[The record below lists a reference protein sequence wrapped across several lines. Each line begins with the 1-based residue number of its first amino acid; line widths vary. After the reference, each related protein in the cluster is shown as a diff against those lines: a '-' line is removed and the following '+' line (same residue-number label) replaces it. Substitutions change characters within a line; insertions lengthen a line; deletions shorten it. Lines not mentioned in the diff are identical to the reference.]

1 MSPKLS
7 FIWIAALSLAGAT
20 QAGALDKVRFGTNWV
35 AEAEHGGFYQA
46 IADGTY
52 AKHGLEVEIVPGG
65 PQINNRILLS
75 VGKLDFYISANFLQ
89 AFAAVEQNVPTIVV
103 AAIMQRD
110 PIAIMAHPN
119 TGIERFADLK
129 KVNLLLGADAMV
141 TSFRWL
147 KSEHGFRDEQARPY
161 TFNPQ
166 PFLAN
171 KNFAMQGYVTSE
183 PFVIEQAGGFKPKIF
198 LLADH
203 GFDGYA
209 TTLETRSDLL
219 RNNPDLV
226 ARFVEASIAGWYN
239 YLYGNNKAANDL
251 IKKHNP
257 EMTDA
262 LIAFSLAKM
271 KEYGIV
277 DSGDSLSLGI
287 GAMRDERIKSFFDK
301 MVKAGVVKADVDW
314 RKSFDA
320 TFVNRKH
327 GVDLYRFK

>member
-1 MSPKLS
+1 
-7 FIWIAALSLAGAT
+7 
-20 QAGALDKVRFGTNWV
+20 
-35 AEAEHGGFYQA
+35 
-46 IADGTY
+46 
-52 AKHGLEVEIVPGG
+52 
-65 PQINNRILLS
+65 
-75 VGKLDFYISANFLQ
+75 
-89 AFAAVEQNVPTIVV
+89 
-103 AAIMQRD
+103 
-110 PIAIMAHPN
+110 
-119 TGIERFADLK
+119 LK

-166 PFLAN
+166 PFLVN
-171 KNFAMQGYVTSE
+171 KNMAMQGYVTSE
-183 PFVIEQAGGFKPKIF
+183 PFVIEQAGRFKPKIF

-209 TTLETRSDLL
+209 TTLETRIALL

-226 ARFVEASIAGWYN
+226 ARFIEASIVGWYN
-239 YLYGNNKAANDL
+239 YLYGNNKPANDL

-262 LIAFSLAKM
+262 LIAFSIAKM
-271 KEYGIV
+271 KEHGIV
-277 DSGDSLSLGI
+277 DSGDSLTLGI
-287 GAMRDERIKSFFDK
+287 GAMREERIKSFVEK
-301 MVKAGVVKADVDW
+301 MVKAGVVKADIDW

-327 GVDLYRFK
+327 GVDLYRFR

>member
-1 MSPKLS
+1 MLRR
-7 FIWIAALSLAGAT
+7 SLATLLAF
-20 QAGALDKVRFGTNWV
+20 AAFACPAAAADKIRFGTNWV

-46 IADGTY
+46 QADGTY
-52 AKHGLEVEIVPGG
+52 AKYGLEVEIVPGG

-75 VGKLDFYISANFLQ
+75 AGKLDFYISANFLQ
-89 AFAAVEQNVPTIVV
+89 AFAAVEQNVPSIVV

-110 PIAIMAHPN
+110 PIAILAHPN
-119 TGIERFADLK
+119 TGIEKFEDLREM
-129 KVNLLLGADAMV
+129 KVSLLLGADAMV

-209 TTLETRSDLL
+209 TTLETRTELL

-226 ARFVEASIAGWYN
+226 ARFIQASIEGWYN
-239 YLYGNNKAANDL
+239 YLYGNSKPANDL

-262 LIAFSLAKM
+262 LIAFSTAKM

-277 DSGDSLSLGI
+277 DSGDALNYGI
-287 GAMRDERIKSFFDK
+287 GAMQEAKIKNFFDK
-301 MVKAGVVKADVDW
+301 MVKAGVVKADVNW

-320 TFVNRKH
+320 SFVNRKH
-327 GVDLYRFK
+327 GIDMYRLK

>member
-1 MSPKLS
+1 MFRKLL
-7 FIWIAALSLAGAT
+7 ICLISLAAF
-20 QAGALDKVRFGTNWV
+20 AAPAAAADKLRFGTNWV

-46 IADGTY
+46 LADGTY
-52 AKHGLEVEIVPGG
+52 AKYGLDVEIVPGG

-75 VGKLDFYISANFLQ
+75 AGKLDFYISANFLQ

-110 PIAIMAHPN
+110 PIAILAHPN
-119 TGIERFADLK
+119 TGIEKFEDLK

-171 KNFAMQGYVTSE
+171 KNFALQGYVTSE
-183 PFVIEQAGGFKPKIF
+183 PFVIEQAGKFKPKIF

-209 TTLETRSDLL
+209 TTLETRLELL
-219 RNNPDLV
+219 RDKPDLV
-226 ARFVEASIAGWYN
+226 SRFIEASIIGWYN
-239 YLYGNNKAANDL
+239 YLYGNNKVANDL
-251 IKKHNP
+251 IKKQNP

-262 LIAFSLAKM
+262 LIAFSTAKM

-277 DSGDSLSLGI
+277 DSGDSLTLGI
-287 GAMRDERIKSFFDK
+287 GAMQDARVKSFFDK
-301 MVKAGVVKADVDW
+301 MVKAGVVKADLNW

-327 GVDLYRFK
+327 GVDMYRAK

>member
-1 MSPKLS
+1 MFRKLS
-7 FIWIAALSLAGAT
+7 FISIAAVSLAGAAHA
-20 QAGALDKVRFGTNWV
+20 QAPDKVRFGTNWV

-46 IADGTY
+46 LADGTY
-52 AKHGLEVEIVPGG
+52 KKYGLDVEIVPGG
-65 PQINNRILLS
+65 PQINNRILLTA
-75 VGKLDFYISANFLQ
+75 GKLDFYISANFLQ
-89 AFAAVEQNVPTIVV
+89 AFAAVEQNVPTVVV

-119 TGIERFADLK
+119 TGIETFADLK

-171 KNFAMQGYVTSE
+171 KNTAMQGYVTSE

-198 LLADH
+198 LLADY
-203 GFDGYA
+203 GFHGYA
-209 TTLETRSDLL
+209 TTLETRTALL
-219 RNNPDLV
+219 RKNPDLV
-226 ARFVEASIAGWYN
+226 ARFVEASIVGWYN

-251 IKKHNP
+251 IKRHNP

-262 LIAFSLAKM
+262 LLAFSLAKM
-271 KEYGIV
+271 REYGIV
-277 DSGDSLSLGI
+277 DSGDSLTLGI
-287 GAMRDERIKSFFDK
+287 GAMQNDRIKSFFDK
-301 MVKAGVVKADVDW
+301 MVKAGVVKADIDW
-314 RKSFDA
+314 KKSFDA

>member
-1 MSPKLS
+1 MLRRFTTSL
-7 FIWIAALSLAGAT
+7 IVLAALAHPA
-20 QAGALDKVRFGTNWV
+20 AAADKIRFGTNWV

-52 AKHGLEVEIVPGG
+52 AKYGLEVEIVPGG

-75 VGKLDFYISANFLQ
+75 AGKLDFYISANFLQ

-110 PIAIMAHPN
+110 PIAILAHPN
-119 TGIERFADLK
+119 TGIEKFEDLRDK

-147 KSEHGFRDEQARPY
+147 KSEHGFRDEQARAY

-166 PFLAN
+166 PFLTN
-171 KNFAMQGYVTSE
+171 KNFALQGYVTSE

-209 TTLETRSDLL
+209 TTLETRTHLL

-226 ARFVEASIAGWYN
+226 ARFVRASIEGWYS
-239 YLYGNNKAANDL
+239 YLYGDNKAANAL

-262 LIAFSLAKM
+262 LIAFSTAKM

-277 DSGDSLSLGI
+277 DSGDSLTLGI
-287 GAMRDERIKSFFDK
+287 GAMQEARIKRFFDK
-301 MVKAGVVKADVDW
+301 MVKAGVVNSGVNWK
-314 RKSFDA
+314 KSFDA

-327 GVDLYRFK
+327 GVDMYRLK

>member
-1 MSPKLS
+1 MLKRLLS
-7 FIWIAALSLAGAT
+7 GLLALAMLAAPGVAA
-20 QAGALDKVRFGTNWV
+20 DKVRFGTNWV

-46 IADGTY
+46 LADGTY
-52 AKHGLEVEIVPGG
+52 AKYGLDVEIVPGG

-75 VGKLDFYISANFLQ
+75 AGKLDFYISANFLQ
-89 AFAAVEQNVPTIVV
+89 AFAAVEQNVPTVVV

-110 PIAIMAHPN
+110 PIAIMAHPDV
-119 TGIERFADLK
+119 GIEKFEDLRSK
-129 KVNLLLGADAMV
+129 NVNLLLGADSMV

-171 KNFAMQGYVTSE
+171 KKAALQGYVTSE

-203 GFDGYA
+203 GFEGYA
-209 TTLETRSDLL
+209 TTLETRVALL
-219 RNNPDLV
+219 REKPDLV
-226 ARFVEASIAGWYN
+226 ARFIEASIIGWYN
-239 YLYGNNKAANDL
+239 YLYGDSKPANDL
-251 IKKHNP
+251 IKQHNP

-262 LIAFSLAKM
+262 LIAFSTAKM

-277 DSGDSLSLGI
+277 DSGDALILGI
-287 GAMRDERIKSFFDK
+287 GAMQEEKIKRFFDK
-301 MVKAGVVKADVDW
+301 MVQAGVVKPGVNW
-314 RKSFDA
+314 KKSFDT

-327 GVDLYRFK
+327 GLDLYRAK

>member
-1 MSPKLS
+1 MLKRLLS
-7 FIWIAALSLAGAT
+7 CLLTFATLAAPCAA
-20 QAGALDKVRFGTNWV
+20 ADKVRFGTNWV

-46 IADGTY
+46 LADGTY
-52 AKHGLEVEIVPGG
+52 AKYGLDVEIVPGG

-75 VGKLDFYISANFLQ
+75 AGKLDFYISANFLQ

-119 TGIERFADLK
+119 AGIETFEDLRNK
-129 KVNLLLGADAMV
+129 NITLLLGADAMV

-171 KNFAMQGYVTSE
+171 PKSALQGYVTSE
-183 PFVIEQAGGFKPKIF
+183 PFVIEQAGKFRPKIF

-209 TTLETRSDLL
+209 TTLETRVALL
-219 RNNPDLV
+219 REKPDLV
-226 ARFVEASIAGWYN
+226 ARFIEASIIGWYN
-239 YLYGNNKAANDL
+239 YLYGDGKAANDL

-262 LIAFSLAKM
+262 LIAFSTAKM

-277 DSGDSLSLGI
+277 DSGDALIFGI
-287 GAMRDERIKSFFDK
+287 GAMQEEKIKRFFDK
-301 MVKAGVVKADVDW
+301 MVKAGVVQPGVNWK
-314 RKSFDA
+314 KSFDT

-327 GVDLYRFK
+327 GLDLYRAK

>member
-1 MSPKLS
+1 MLRKIQISL
-7 FIWIAALSLAGAT
+7 IALVALTLPSAA
-20 QAGALDKVRFGTNWV
+20 ADKVRFGTNWV

-46 IADGTY
+46 LADGTY
-52 AKHGLEVEIVPGG
+52 MKYGLDVEIVAGG

-75 VGKLDFYISANFLQ
+75 AGKLDFYISANFLQ

-110 PIAIMAHPN
+110 PIAILAHPN
-119 TGIERFADLK
+119 TGIEKFEDLK

-171 KNFAMQGYVTSE
+171 KKFALQGYVTSE

-209 TTLETRSDLL
+209 TTLETRTELL
-219 RNNPDLV
+219 RNNPNLV
-226 ARFVEASIAGWYN
+226 SRFVEASIVGWYN
-239 YLYGNNKAANDL
+239 YLYGNSKAANDL

-262 LIAFSLAKM
+262 LIAFSTAKM

-277 DSGDSLSLGI
+277 DSGDALTLGI
-287 GAMRDERIKSFFDK
+287 GAMQEARIKSFFDK
-301 MVKAGVVKADVDW
+301 MVKAGVIGANVNWK
-314 RKSFDA
+314 KSFDPL
-320 TFVNRKH
+320 FVNRKH
-327 GVDLYRFK
+327 GVDMYRAK

>member
-1 MSPKLS
+1 MLRKL
-7 FIWIAALSLAGAT
+7 AT
-20 QAGALDKVRFGTNWV
+20 IVITLGALAQPALAADKLRFGTNWV

-46 IADGTY
+46 LADGTY
-52 AKHGLEVEIVPGG
+52 KKYGLDVEIVPGG

-75 VGKLDFYISANFLQ
+75 AGKLDFYISANFLQ

-110 PIAIMAHPN
+110 PIAILAHAD
-119 TGIERFADLK
+119 TGIEKFEDLRDK
-129 KVNLLLGADAMV
+129 KVSLLLGADAMV

-171 KNFAMQGYVTSE
+171 KNFALQGYVTSE

-209 TTLETRSDLL
+209 TTLETRTELL
-219 RNNPDLV
+219 RNNPDMV
-226 ARFVEASIAGWYN
+226 ARFIQASIEGWYT
-239 YLYGNNKAANDL
+239 YLYGDNKLANDL

-262 LIAFSLAKM
+262 LIAFSTAKM

-277 DSGDSLSLGI
+277 DSGDSLNLGI
-287 GAMRDERIKSFFDK
+287 GAMQEAKIKTFFDK
-301 MVKAGVVKADVDW
+301 MVKAGVVKPDVNW
-314 RKSFDA
+314 KKSFDA

-327 GVDLYRFK
+327 GLDMYRLK

>member
-1 MSPKLS
+1 MLRKLTFS
-7 FIWIAALSLAGAT
+7 LIAFAVLAHSAGA
-20 QAGALDKVRFGTNWV
+20 ADKVRFGTNWV

-46 IADGTY
+46 LADGTY
-52 AKHGLEVEIVPGG
+52 AKYGLDVEIVPGG
-65 PQINNRILLS
+65 PQINNRILLTA
-75 VGKLDFYISANFLQ
+75 GKLDFYISANFLQ

-110 PIAIMAHPN
+110 PIAIIAHPG
-119 TGIERFADLK
+119 TGIEKFDDLREK
-129 KVNLLLGADAMV
+129 KVSLLLGADAMV

-171 KNFAMQGYVTSE
+171 KNFALQGYVTSE

-209 TTLETRSDLL
+209 TTLETRVELL
-219 RNNPDLV
+219 RNKPDVV
-226 ARFVEASIAGWYN
+226 ARFIEASITGWYN
-239 YLYGNNKAANDL
+239 YLYGDSNAANDL

-262 LIAFSLAKM
+262 LIAFSTAKM

-277 DSGDSLSLGI
+277 DSGDALNLGI
-287 GAMRDERIKSFFDK
+287 GAMQEARIKSFFDK
-301 MVKAGVVKADVDW
+301 MVKAGVVKPDVNW
-314 RKSFDA
+314 KKSFDA
-320 TFVNRKH
+320 TFVNRKL
-327 GVDLYRFK
+327 GVDMYRAK

>member
-1 MSPKLS
+1 MLRKFATGLLFLVTLTVPAL
-7 FIWIAALSLAGAT
+7 AA
-20 QAGALDKVRFGTNWV
+20 DKVRFGTNWV

-46 IADGTY
+46 LADGTY
-52 AKHGLEVEIVPGG
+52 KKYGLDVEIVPGG

-75 VGKLDFYISANFLQ
+75 AGKLDFYISANFLQ

-119 TGIERFADLK
+119 TGIEKFEDLREK
-129 KVNLLLGADAMV
+129 KVSLLLGADAMV

-171 KNFAMQGYVTSE
+171 KTFAMQGYVTSE
-183 PFVIEQAGGFKPKIF
+183 PFVIEQAGGFNPKIF

-209 TTLETRSDLL
+209 TTLETRTELL

-226 ARFVEASIAGWYN
+226 ARFIQASIEGWYT

-262 LIAFSLAKM
+262 LIAFSTAKM

-277 DSGDSLSLGI
+277 DSGDSLNLGI
-287 GAMRDERIKSFFDK
+287 GAMQEAKIKTFFDK
-301 MVKAGVVKADVDW
+301 MVKAGVVKPDVNW
-314 RKSFDA
+314 KKSFDT

-327 GVDLYRFK
+327 GVDMYRLK

>member
-1 MSPKLS
+1 M
-7 FIWIAALSLAGAT
+7 
-20 QAGALDKVRFGTNWV
+20 
-35 AEAEHGGFYQA
+35 
-46 IADGTY
+46 
-52 AKHGLEVEIVPGG
+52 EIVPGG

-75 VGKLDFYISANFLQ
+75 AGKLDFYISANFLQ

-110 PIAIMAHPN
+110 PIAILAHPN
-119 TGIERFADLK
+119 TGIEKFEDLRER
-129 KVNLLLGADAMV
+129 KVSLLLGADAMV

-209 TTLETRSDLL
+209 TTLETRTELL
-219 RNNPDLV
+219 RSNPDLV
-226 ARFVEASIAGWYN
+226 SRFIRASIEGWYT
-239 YLYGNNKAANDL
+239 YLYGNSKPANDL

-262 LIAFSLAKM
+262 LIAFSTAKM

-277 DSGDSLSLGI
+277 DSGDALNFGI
-287 GAMRDERIKSFFDK
+287 GAMQEVKIKNFFDK
-301 MVKAGVVKADVDW
+301 MVKAGVVKADVNW

-327 GVDLYRFK
+327 GVDMYRLK

>member
-1 MSPKLS
+1 MIKHLLYGLLAL
-7 FIWIAALSLAGAT
+7 AALSAPAT
-20 QAGALDKVRFGTNWV
+20 AADKVRFGTNWV

-46 IADGTY
+46 VADGTY
-52 AKHGLEVEIVPGG
+52 KKYGLDVEIVPGG

-75 VGKLDFYISANFLQ
+75 AGKLDFYISANFLQ

-119 TGIERFADLK
+119 AGIEKFEDIRNKNVTLM
-129 KVNLLLGADAMV
+129 LGADAMV

-171 KNFAMQGYVTSE
+171 KNTALQGYVTSE

-209 TTLETRSDLL
+209 TTLETRTALL
-219 RNNPDLV
+219 REKPDLV
-226 ARFVEASIAGWYN
+226 ARFIEASIIGWYN
-239 YLYGNNKAANDL
+239 YLYGDNKPANEL
-251 IKKHNP
+251 IKKQNP

-262 LIAFSLAKM
+262 LIAFSTAKM

-277 DSGDSLSLGI
+277 DSGDALIFGI
-287 GAMRDERIKSFFDK
+287 GAMQEEKIKRFFEK
-301 MVKAGVVKADVDW
+301 MVKAGVVKPGVNW
-314 RKSFDA
+314 KKSFDT

-327 GVDLYRFK
+327 GLDLYRAK

>member
-1 MSPKLS
+1 M
-7 FIWIAALSLAGAT
+7 
-20 QAGALDKVRFGTNWV
+20 
-35 AEAEHGGFYQA
+35 
-46 IADGTY
+46 
-52 AKHGLEVEIVPGG
+52 EIVPGG

-75 VGKLDFYISANFLQ
+75 AGKLDFYISANFLQ

-110 PIAIMAHPN
+110 PIAILAHPN
-119 TGIERFADLK
+119 TGIEKFEDLRER
-129 KVNLLLGADAMV
+129 KVSLLLGADAMV

-209 TTLETRSDLL
+209 TTLETRTELL
-219 RNNPDLV
+219 RSNPDLV
-226 ARFVEASIAGWYN
+226 SRFIRASIEGWYT
-239 YLYGNNKAANDL
+239 YLYGNSKPANDL

-262 LIAFSLAKM
+262 LIAFSTAKM

-277 DSGDSLSLGI
+277 DSGDALNFGI
-287 GAMRDERIKSFFDK
+287 GAMQEVKIKNFFDK
-301 MVKAGVVKADVDW
+301 MVKAGIVKADVNW

-327 GVDLYRFK
+327 GVDMYRLK

>member
-1 MSPKLS
+1 MLKRLLS
-7 FIWIAALSLAGAT
+7 CLLTLATLATPGVAA
-20 QAGALDKVRFGTNWV
+20 DKVRFGTNWV

-46 IADGTY
+46 LADGTY
-52 AKHGLEVEIVPGG
+52 AKYGLEVEIVPGG

-75 VGKLDFYISANFLQ
+75 AGKLDFYISANFLQ

-119 TGIERFADLK
+119 AGIETFEDLRNK
-129 KVNLLLGADAMV
+129 NITLLLGADAMV

-171 KNFAMQGYVTSE
+171 PKSALQGYVTSE
-183 PFVIEQAGGFKPKIF
+183 PFVIEQAGKFRPKIF

-209 TTLETRSDLL
+209 TTLETSTALL
-219 RNNPDLV
+219 RDNPDLV
-226 ARFVEASIAGWYN
+226 ARFVEASIIGWYN
-239 YLYGNNKAANDL
+239 YLYGDAKPANDL

-262 LIAFSLAKM
+262 LIAFSTAKM

-277 DSGDSLSLGI
+277 DSGDALIFGI
-287 GAMRDERIKSFFDK
+287 GAMQEEKIKRFFDK
-301 MVKAGVVKADVDW
+301 MVKAGVVQPGVNWK
-314 RKSFDA
+314 KSFDT

-327 GVDLYRFK
+327 GIDLYRAK

>member
-1 MSPKLS
+1 MLNRLLATFAGLALLASPGL
-7 FIWIAALSLAGAT
+7 AA
-20 QAGALDKVRFGTNWV
+20 DKIRFGTNWV

-46 IADGTY
+46 LADGTY
-52 AKHGLEVEIVPGG
+52 AKYGLDVEIVPGG

-75 VGKLDFYISANFLQ
+75 AGKLDFYISANFLQ

-119 TGIERFADLK
+119 AGIETFEDLK
-129 KVNLLLGADAMV
+129 KPNVTLLLGADAMV

-171 KNFAMQGYVTSE
+171 RNAAMQGYVTSE
-183 PFVIEQAGGFKPKIF
+183 PFVIEQAGKFKPKIF

-209 TTLETRSDLL
+209 TTLETRVSLL
-219 RNNPDLV
+219 REKPDLV

-239 YLYGNNKAANDL
+239 YLYGDNKAANDL

-262 LIAFSLAKM
+262 LIAFSTAKM

-277 DSGDSLSLGI
+277 DSGDALNLGI
-287 GAMRDERIKSFFDK
+287 GAMQEANIKRFFDK
-301 MVKAGVVKADVDW
+301 MVKAGVVKPDVNW
-314 RKSFDA
+314 KKSFDT

-327 GVDLYRFK
+327 GLDLYRAK

>member
-1 MSPKLS
+1 MLRRSTATLLAL
-7 FIWIAALSLAGAT
+7 AAFACPA
-20 QAGALDKVRFGTNWV
+20 AAADKIRFGTNWV

-46 IADGTY
+46 QADGTY
-52 AKHGLEVEIVPGG
+52 AKYGLDVEIVPGG

-75 VGKLDFYISANFLQ
+75 AGKLDFYISANFLQ

-110 PIAIMAHPN
+110 PIAILAHPN
-119 TGIERFADLK
+119 TGIEKFEDLRER
-129 KVNLLLGADAMV
+129 KVSLLLGADAMV

-209 TTLETRSDLL
+209 TTLETRTELL
-219 RNNPDLV
+219 RSNPDLV
-226 ARFVEASIAGWYN
+226 SRVIRASIERWCT
-239 YLYGNNKAANDL
+239 YLYGNSKPANDL

-262 LIAFSLAKM
+262 LIAFSTAKM

-277 DSGDSLSLGI
+277 DSGDALNFGI
-287 GAMRDERIKSFFDK
+287 GAMQEVKIKNFFDK
-301 MVKAGVVKADVDW
+301 MVKAGIVKADVNW

-327 GVDLYRFK
+327 GVDMYRLK

>member
-1 MSPKLS
+1 MLRRSLATLLA
-7 FIWIAALSLAGAT
+7 IAAFAFPA
-20 QAGALDKVRFGTNWV
+20 AAADKIRFGTNWV

-46 IADGTY
+46 QADGTY
-52 AKHGLEVEIVPGG
+52 AKYGLEVEIVPGG

-75 VGKLDFYISANFLQ
+75 AGKLDFYISANFLQ

-110 PIAIMAHPN
+110 PIAILAHPN
-119 TGIERFADLK
+119 TGIEKFEDLRER
-129 KVNLLLGADAMV
+129 KVSLLLGADAMV

-147 KSEHGFRDEQARPY
+147 KYEHGFRDEQARPY

-209 TTLETRSDLL
+209 TTLETRTELL

-226 ARFVEASIAGWYN
+226 ARFIQASIEGWYN
-239 YLYGNNKAANDL
+239 YLYGDSKPANDL

-262 LIAFSLAKM
+262 LIAFSTAKM
-271 KEYGIV
+271 KDYGIV
-277 DSGDSLSLGI
+277 DSGDALNYGI
-287 GAMRDERIKSFFDK
+287 GAMQEAKIKNFFDK
-301 MVKAGVVKADVDW
+301 MVKAGVVKADVNW

-320 TFVNRKH
+320 SFVNRKH
-327 GVDLYRFK
+327 GIDMYRLK

>member
-1 MSPKLS
+1 MLRRS
-7 FIWIAALSLAGAT
+7 IATLLALAPIAFP
-20 QAGALDKVRFGTNWV
+20 AAAADKIRFGTNWV

-46 IADGTY
+46 QADGTY
-52 AKHGLEVEIVPGG
+52 AKYGLDVEIVPGG

-75 VGKLDFYISANFLQ
+75 AGKLDFYISANFLQ

-110 PIAIMAHPN
+110 PIAILAHPN
-119 TGIERFADLK
+119 TGIEKFEDLRER
-129 KVNLLLGADAMV
+129 KVSLLLGADAMV

-209 TTLETRSDLL
+209 TTLETRTELL
-219 RNNPDLV
+219 RSNPDLV
-226 ARFVEASIAGWYN
+226 SRFIRASIEGWYT
-239 YLYGNNKAANDL
+239 YLYGNSTPANDL

-262 LIAFSLAKM
+262 LIAFSTAKM

-277 DSGDSLSLGI
+277 DSGDALNFGI
-287 GAMRDERIKSFFDK
+287 GAMQEAKIKNFFDK
-301 MVKAGVVKADVDW
+301 MVKAGVVKADVNW

-327 GVDLYRFK
+327 GVDMYRLK

>member
-1 MSPKLS
+1 MLRKLLTGLTALAI
-7 FIWIAALSLAGAT
+7 FAQTAVAA
-20 QAGALDKVRFGTNWV
+20 DKVRFGTNWV

-46 IADGTY
+46 LADGTY
-52 AKHGLEVEIVPGG
+52 KKYGLDVEIVPGG

-75 VGKLDFYISANFLQ
+75 AGKLDFYISANFLQ

-110 PIAIMAHPN
+110 PIAILAHPN
-119 TGIERFADLK
+119 TGIEKFEDLRDK
-129 KVNLLLGADAMV
+129 KVSLLLGADAMV

-209 TTLETRSDLL
+209 TTLETRTELL

-226 ARFVEASIAGWYN
+226 ARFIHASIEGWYN
-239 YLYGNNKAANDL
+239 YLYGDNKAANDL

-262 LIAFSLAKM
+262 LIAFSIAKM

-277 DSGDSLSLGI
+277 DSGDALHLGI
-287 GAMRDERIKSFFDK
+287 GAMQEAKIKRFFDK
-301 MVKAGVVKADVDW
+301 MAKAGVVSPGVNWK
-314 RKSFDA
+314 KSFDT

-327 GVDLYRFK
+327 GVDMYRFK

>member
-1 MSPKLS
+1 MLRRSTATLLAL
-7 FIWIAALSLAGAT
+7 AAFACPA
-20 QAGALDKVRFGTNWV
+20 AAADKIRFGTNWV

-46 IADGTY
+46 QADGTY
-52 AKHGLEVEIVPGG
+52 AKYGLDVEIVPGG

-75 VGKLDFYISANFLQ
+75 AGKLDFYISANFLQ

-110 PIAIMAHPN
+110 PIAILAHPN
-119 TGIERFADLK
+119 TGIEKFEDLRER
-129 KVNLLLGADAMV
+129 KVSLLLGADAMV

-209 TTLETRSDLL
+209 TTLETRTELL
-219 RNNPDLV
+219 RSNPDLV
-226 ARFVEASIAGWYN
+226 SRFIRASIEGWYT
-239 YLYGNNKAANDL
+239 YLYGNSKPANDL

-262 LIAFSLAKM
+262 LIAFSTAKM

-277 DSGDSLSLGI
+277 DSGDALNFGI
-287 GAMRDERIKSFFDK
+287 GAMQEVKIKNFFDK
-301 MVKAGVVKADVDW
+301 MVKAGIVKADVNW

-327 GVDLYRFK
+327 GVDMYRLK

>member
-1 MSPKLS
+1 MLRRTLTTL
-7 FIWIAALSLAGAT
+7 FVTAVLAYPAIGA
-20 QAGALDKVRFGTNWV
+20 DKVRFGTNWV

-46 IADGTY
+46 LADGTY
-52 AKHGLEVEIVPGG
+52 AKYGLDVEIVPGG

-75 VGKLDFYISANFLQ
+75 AGKLDFYISANFLQ

-110 PIAIMAHPN
+110 PIAILAHPD
-119 TGIERFADLK
+119 TGIEKFEDLRDK
-129 KVNLLLGADAMV
+129 KVSLLLGADAMV

-147 KSEHGFRDEQARPY
+147 KSEHGFRDEQARAY

-171 KNFAMQGYVTSE
+171 KNAALQGYVTSE

-209 TTLETRSDLL
+209 TTLETRTELL
-219 RNNPDLV
+219 RDNPDLV
-226 ARFVEASIAGWYN
+226 ARFIYASIEGWYN
-239 YLYGNNKAANDL
+239 YLYSNNKPANDL

-262 LIAFSLAKM
+262 LIAFSIAKM

-277 DSGDSLSLGI
+277 DSGDALNLGI
-287 GAMRDERIKSFFDK
+287 GAMQEARIKKFFDQ
-301 MVKAGVVKADVDW
+301 MVKAGVVKADVNW

-327 GVDLYRFK
+327 GLDVLHVK